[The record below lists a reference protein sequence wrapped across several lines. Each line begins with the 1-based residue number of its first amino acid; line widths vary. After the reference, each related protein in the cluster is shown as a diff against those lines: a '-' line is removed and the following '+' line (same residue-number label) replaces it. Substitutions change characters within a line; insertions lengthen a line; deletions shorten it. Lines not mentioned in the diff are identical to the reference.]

1 MINKS
6 KLHLSSDIELEKQN
20 SNSKIEQNKTPSS
33 DDNKIGQQEKNDNAN
48 KKPAVASTKTKT
60 TVKKVDDPIVAN
72 FTVEGWPENKSRIA
86 TDYVNYDIKTAMLM
100 PNQVFTSPDA
110 SKLKLI
116 YFTAGCHLGMKI
128 FLIFFNMI

>member
-20 SNSKIEQNKTPSS
+20 SNSKLVDQNKTPSS

-86 TDYVNYDIKTAMLM
+86 TDYVNYDIQTVMLM

-110 SKLKLI
+110 SKLNLT
-116 YFTAGCHLGMKI
+116 YLSTYVLYRVF
-128 FLIFFNMI
+128 